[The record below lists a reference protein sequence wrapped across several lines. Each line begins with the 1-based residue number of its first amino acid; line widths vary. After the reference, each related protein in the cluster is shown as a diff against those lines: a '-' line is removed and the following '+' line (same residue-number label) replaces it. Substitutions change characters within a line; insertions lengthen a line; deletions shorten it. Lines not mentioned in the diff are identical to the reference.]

1 MPSLTRSKP
10 RRDALDWQAARERLA
25 RAIVDTSQLDPT
37 QRQRILTERARA
49 LARRPTTL
57 ALPNAAGRPA
67 EVEFLHFRLV
77 RERYAIESQF
87 IHQVIKPGELTR
99 VPGAPPHLRGVTNLR
114 GEILPVFDVRDWFDL
129 ERSARS
135 DDTRWLVLGMDA
147 PELCLWADAVD
158 ELSSFDPRSLHRG
171 ERDDRHGYDLVSG
184 VTHDA
189 QTVLDGER
197 LLADSELFVGDAP
210 GARQGVAS

>member
-10 RRDALDWQAARERLA
+10 RRDVLDWQAARERLA
-25 RAIVDTSQLDPT
+25 RAIVDTSQVDPAR
-37 QRQRILTERARA
+37 RQSILTERARA
-49 LARRPTTL
+49 LARPTTL

-67 EVEFLHFRLV
+67 EVEFLHFRLA

-87 IHQVIKPGELTR
+87 AHQVIKPGELTR
-99 VPGAPPHLRGVTNLR
+99 VPGAPPHLRGVANLR

-135 DDTRWLVLGMDA
+135 NDTRWLVLGMSA
-147 PELCLWADAVD
+147 PELCLWVDAVD
-158 ELSSFDPRSLHRG
+158 ELSSLDPRSLHRS

-189 QTVLDGER
+189 QTVLDGAR
-197 LLADSELFVGDAP
+197 LLAHAELFVGDAP
-210 GARQGVAS
+210 GARPEVAS